1 MSVAGA
7 TPAGRQVDG
16 GRVDSGHGEDGRGE
30 DGRGEDGRHDLGWL
44 AGGDGQGES
53 LDGGRGDGRGDNA
66 SAGQGEG
73 LGEGAVKPMLDTP
86 QTVAAAAAM
95 WTFVVGPMIGL
106 AVVVLFAWGWGLTTL
121 DLIMTAV
128 AYAISGLG
136 IAVGYHRLFTHRAFK
151 ARRGLRIALAVAG
164 SLAVEGSPVQWVAN
178 HRRHHA
184 FSDRE
189 GDPHSPWRYGTSTRA
204 IFKGLLYAHIGWML
218 KRELSNRSRFAP
230 DVAADRDLRVVGRLF
245 GPLTAVSLLG
255 PALVGWLVTGRWTG
269 ALAGFFWAGVIRM
282 ALLHHVTWS
291 VNSICHVV
299 GKRPFASRDRAANF
313 WPLALL
319 SFGESWHN
327 SHHADPSGAR
337 HGVLPGQIDVAA
349 RVIWIF
355 ERLGWAHDV
364 RWPRAERLTAR
375 LLPEPAV
382 VQEGRS

>member
-7 TPAGRQVDG
+7 TPAGRQLDSGLVDG
-16 GRVDSGHGEDGRGE
+16 GQGEDERHDGGGGGGGYTGGENRGE
-30 DGRGEDGRHDLGWL
+30 
-44 AGGDGQGES
+44 GES
-53 LDGGRGDGRGDNA
+53 
-66 SAGQGEG
+66 
-73 LGEGAVKPMLDTP
+73 AVKPLLETP
-86 QTVAAAAAM
+86 QTAAASAAM
-95 WTFVVGPMIGL
+95 WTFVVGPMVGL
-106 AVVVLFAWGWGLTTL
+106 AVVVLFAWGWGLTAL
-121 DLIMTAV
+121 DLIMAAV
-128 AYAISGLG
+128 AYAVSGLG

-204 IFKGLLYAHIGWML
+204 IFKGLLHAHIGWML

-245 GPLTAVSLLG
+245 GVLTALSLLG

-382 VQEGRS
+382 AQEAGRP

>member
-1 MSVAGA
+1 MSLPGV
-7 TPAGRQVDG
+7 TPAG
-16 GRVDSGHGEDGRGE
+16 SPPGEDDVAR
-30 DGRGEDGRHDLGWL
+30 L
-44 AGGDGQGES
+44 ASSGVAET
-53 LDGGRGDGRGDNA
+53 A
-66 SAGQGEG
+66 AG
-73 LGEGAVKPMLDTP
+73 KPMLDSP
-86 QTVAAAAAM
+86 QTLAAGIAM
-95 WTFVVGPMIGL
+95 WIFVVGPVAAL
-106 AVVVLFAWGWGLTTL
+106 AVVVPFAWGWGLTPL
-121 DLIMTAV
+121 DLVMAAV
-128 AYAISGLG
+128 GYLISGLG

-189 GDPHSPWRYGTSTRA
+189 GDPHSPWRYGTSPGA
-204 IFKGLLYAHIGWML
+204 ILKGLLHAHIGWML

-230 DVAADRDLRVVGRLF
+230 DVDADRDMRVVGRLF

-255 PALVGWLVTGRWTG
+255 PALVGGLISGTWTG
-269 ALAGFFWAGVIRM
+269 ALAGFFWAGIIRM

-291 VNSICHVV
+291 VNSICHVA
-299 GKRPFASRDRAANF
+299 GRRPFASRDRAANF

-349 RVIWIF
+349 RTIWLF
-355 ERLGWAHDV
+355 ERFGWAYDV
-364 RWPRAERLTAR
+364 RWPRAERLAAR
-375 LLPEPAV
+375 LLPEPVALP
-382 VQEGRS
+382 ESRS